1 MVEVP
6 RSENEARLLQQDNL
20 QYYGAI
26 IVPPQGSLQIRTP
39 PDGCEHDNLGKDLNK
54 KRPLDPAPERHVPI
68 EQDEHE
74 EEGREECKVNCKT
87 CCLALTCVLDC
98 CPHWVRLKRRIHQ
111 RSKIRKIRTEGWKL
125 LWSVLV
131 PLALK
136 PLNLLWLPTQLIMAL
151 VLIVISALDWH
162 DSPLDTSALT
172 ISSLWTVLTLIDGAV
187 LILSNSSVRRTLVQW
202 FRPRNIPDE
211 NQLTS
216 DNESSCKYYIQG
228 YAPVVRFLYSC
239 FCLLPL
245 VLVEGFSAVQ
255 TVAANAALGS
265 SGNGTVNLTV
275 NLTEYVLSG
284 EYNNL

>member
-1 MVEVP
+1 
-6 RSENEARLLQQDNL
+6 
-20 QYYGAI
+20 
-26 IVPPQGSLQIRTP
+26 
-39 PDGCEHDNLGKDLNK
+39 
-54 KRPLDPAPERHVPI
+54 
-68 EQDEHE
+68 
-74 EEGREECKVNCKT
+74 
-87 CCLALTCVLDC
+87 
-98 CPHWVRLKRRIHQ
+98 
-111 RSKIRKIRTEGWKL
+111 
-125 LWSVLV
+125 
-131 PLALK
+131 
-136 PLNLLWLPTQLIMAL
+136 MAL

-284 EYNNL
+284 EYNNVTTGLRIAHFVLSGTSVLVFVEVALVAMVACVLYKSRKFHHLVQNDPKMRLILYIALSVH